1 MLEEFGWDLE
11 ELTSCNLQGASTTF
25 RSTCPECY
33 NGSRHEDCFAVT
45 VQADEKDV
53 QVPARPVSVVWCCHR
68 ANCGFTGGVSLHTKL
83 ITGASQQQQQQS
95 EGPWQRAQHHQQQLL
110 QAQVQQLQQQGHAQL
125 QLQLQAQPGQQ
136 LARQQPSVTRSLELR
151 PSSGQLPQL
160 PQAQVNTELVSV
172 RQLPSSCTAR
182 AASTT
187 QHVQSETVQCCTVSA
202 VLTAASLCCAL
213 CRRLAQHHPGSW
225 VRALGS

>member
-25 RSTCPECY
+25 RSTCPECH
-33 NGSRHEDCFAVT
+33 NGSRQEDCFAVT

-53 QVPARPVSVVWCCHR
+53 QVPARPASVVWCCHR

-83 ITGASQQQQQQS
+83 ITGASQQQQQS

-110 QAQVQQLQQQGHAQL
+110 QAQVQQLQQQGQAQL

-136 LARQQPSVTRSLELR
+136 LGRQQPSVTTSLELR

-160 PQAQVNTELVSV
+160 PQTQVRIELVHV
-172 RQLPSSCTAR
+172 RQLPPSCTAS
-182 AASTT
+182 AAPTT
-187 QHVQSETVQCCTVSA
+187 EPVQCCTVSA